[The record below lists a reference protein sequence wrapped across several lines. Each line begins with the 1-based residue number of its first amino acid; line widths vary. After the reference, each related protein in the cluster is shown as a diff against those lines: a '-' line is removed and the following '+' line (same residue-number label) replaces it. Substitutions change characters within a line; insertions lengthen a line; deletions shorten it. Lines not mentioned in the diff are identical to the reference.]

1 MKKPREPRETVKA
14 YFPFYPDRWLTSRQL
29 RVCSPA
35 ARGVLI
41 DLMAMAWGDGGE
53 VTESSDALA
62 HALGLTVEAMTQI
75 LAELEHRGRIIL
87 RADAD
92 TVSVQVPQ
100 LVEVYAEAVAY
111 IEARRED
118 GVRGAQARYA
128 APPASEPAP
137 AMPPEQG
144 THRVPIASL
153 CTDRTVLDRTVP
165 EVTGSEQKGVQGDK
179 PPVPPAGEVAKEKK
193 SKPRFQ
199 KPTIEEVRAH
209 CTEKGYTFD
218 PEAFFAYYESN
229 GWRVGRGPMQ
239 SWQSACVTW
248 QKRQS
253 FGGSFGS
260 PQYAPKRPTQAGA
273 PQALEGN
280 STIDGIHKF
289 VPGGEGW

>member
-41 DLMAMAWGDGGE
+41 DLMAMAWGDGGT
-53 VTESSDALA
+53 VTESADALA
-62 HALGLTVEAMTQI
+62 HALGLTVEAMTPI

-92 TVSVQVPQ
+92 MVSVQVPQ
-100 LVEVYAEAVAY
+100 LIEVYAEAVAY

-118 GVRGAQARYA
+118 GLKGARARYE
-128 APPASEPAP
+128 APPASEPVP
-137 AMPPEQG
+137 ATHEEQG
-144 THRVPIASL
+144 AHGVPIAPL
-153 CTDRTVLDRTVP
+153 CTDRTVPDCTGPDLTRT
-165 EVTGSEQKGVQGDK
+165 EGVQGGK
-179 PPVPPAGEVAKEKK
+179 PPVSPVGEAAKEKK

-209 CTEKGYTFD
+209 CREKGYTFD
-218 PEAFFAYYESN
+218 PEAFVAYYESN

-248 QKRQS
+248 QKRQTA
-253 FGGSFGS
+253 GGAFGS
-260 PQYAPKRPTQAGA
+260 PQFSPKRPTQAGT
-273 PQALEGN
+273 PTDLESN
-280 STIDGIHKF
+280 STYQGVMENIARTEERFK
-289 VPGGEGW
+289 